1 MYLKEGQILG
11 LDFPNLFKFSHLSGV
26 LFLGFVSFAKFTE
39 KQFLKAHTGTLEFSE
54 RLQLNLA
61 IDALV

>member
-11 LDFPNLFKFSHLSGV
+11 LDFPKFVQISHLSGV
-26 LFLGFVSFAKFTE
+26 SIFEFVLFAKFTE